1 MSLQMGRE
9 SHCFVP
15 EIEKQENVYHGLKQ
29 KNPEV
34 LRDYSNFL
42 RCFLTVCDVYLISC

>member
-29 KNPEV
+29 KKSRSSPG
-34 LRDYSNFL
+34 LL
-42 RCFLTVCDVYLISC
+42 KFLTLLSYCL